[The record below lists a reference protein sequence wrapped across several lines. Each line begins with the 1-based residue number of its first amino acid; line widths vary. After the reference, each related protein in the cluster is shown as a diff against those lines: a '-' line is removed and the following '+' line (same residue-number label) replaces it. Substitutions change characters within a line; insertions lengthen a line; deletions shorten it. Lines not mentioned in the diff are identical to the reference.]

1 MLWYGSMYQQ
11 EDKEEGGSEMGYNV
25 VDPERRKET
34 VETIHRPWLG
44 IISTIPFAAKKG
56 FCQIS

>member
-1 MLWYGSMYQQ
+1 
-11 EDKEEGGSEMGYNV
+11 MGYNV